1 MITEIMPNTEQQRLL
16 GILKHGIE
24 TGSTADAGGIV
35 RSPVSDF
42 TCRAL
47 LAQEQRVFFRQTPL
61 LMGLSS
67 DLPKAGS
74 YWADS
79 ETDLPILMTRGDDGH
94 FRAFANVCRHRG
106 TQVVADGRG
115 EGARFSCPYHAW
127 TYGNTGELLAVNRES
142 SFGVIDKAGRGLVEL
157 PSAEYAGMLWV
168 KPTSGGEIDVAQQLG
183 GLVDDMTQ
191 WNLPQHTYGA
201 SQLIRANIN
210 WKLAIDT
217 FGENYHFDVLHR
229 NTLTPEYHGNLQT
242 HDVFGLNYRMVF
254 ARRRFMDIIDEVGES
269 DQWPFRRMTLS
280 VYFIYPNVILLV
292 DPVSVDV
299 LRIFPDDD
307 DPGKSRT
314 VHSYYVPPHARQY
327 FEENPDGY
335 AERFAGFNQIV
346 EQEDYWVAASVQ
358 ANAASGVQT
367 HIIFGRNEPG
377 LHHYHNAH
385 RRGLN
390 RPLLE
395 LERA

>member
-1 MITEIMPNTEQQRLL
+1 MPNTEQQRLL

-42 TCRAL
+42 TCPEL
-47 LAQEQRVFFRQTPL
+47 LAQEQRVFFRDTPL
-61 LMGLSS
+61 FMGLSS
-67 DLPKAGS
+67 DLSKAGS

-79 ETDLPILMTRGDDGH
+79 ETGLPILMTRDDDGRY
-94 FRAFANVCRHRG
+94 RAFANVCRHRG

-115 EGARFSCPYHAW
+115 ERARFSCPYHAW

-142 SFGVIDKAGRGLVEL
+142 SFGVVDKASRGLVEL

-168 KPTSGGEIDVAQQLG
+168 KPSPGGEIDVAQQLG
-183 GLVDDMTQ
+183 GLVDDMTH
-191 WNLPQHTYGA
+191 WDLPQHTYGS

-210 WKLAIDT
+210 WKLAVDT
-217 FGENYHFDVLHR
+217 FG
-229 NTLTPEYHGNLQT
+229 
-242 HDVFGLNYRMVF
+242 
-254 ARRRFMDIIDEVGES
+254 
-269 DQWPFRRMTLS
+269 
-280 VYFIYPNVILLV
+280 
-292 DPVSVDV
+292 
-299 LRIFPDDD
+299 
-307 DPGKSRT
+307 
-314 VHSYYVPPHARQY
+314 
-327 FEENPDGY
+327 
-335 AERFAGFNQIV
+335 
-346 EQEDYWVAASVQ
+346 DYWVAASVQ
-358 ANAASGVQT
+358 ANAASGVQS

-390 RPLLE
+390 RPLLK